1 MHRSGGFGEVEQSLQ
16 KLAGEKL
23 GLKELKARL
32 LFFFLVPCCL

>member
-23 GLKELKARL
+23 GPKELKASL
-32 LFFFLVPCCL
+32 CFFLLPCLV